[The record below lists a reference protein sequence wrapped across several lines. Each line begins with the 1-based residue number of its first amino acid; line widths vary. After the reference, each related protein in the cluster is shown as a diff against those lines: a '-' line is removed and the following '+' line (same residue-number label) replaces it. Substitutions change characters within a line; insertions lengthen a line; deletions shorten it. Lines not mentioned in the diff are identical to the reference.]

1 VRGAL
6 SNERPYRNQSIKR
19 REFITLFG
27 GAAAAWP
34 LAARAQQ
41 DGRVRRIGIL
51 ERGIET
57 DRYVQAH
64 QGAMREGLAKLGWI
78 EGRNVR
84 FDLRYSADDPDRLR
98 ANAEALVRLA
108 PDIIFVSSLPAT
120 RLVLQRTRTIPIIFS
135 NVGDPVA
142 GGLLKNIARPE
153 GNATGITSLYES
165 IAGKWLELLKEAAP
179 RTARV
184 ALIFATEIV
193 AENYFAV
200 IDAAAD
206 VLGVKA
212 IRTPYRNAAQLER
225 AIDAFAAEPNGGLIM
240 VPPPPSSSSRELINR
255 LALKY
260 RLPTI
265 YPNKYV
271 GPSEGGMMSYG
282 AASVEP
288 YRISAS
294 YVDRILRGAKI
305 NELPVQFPT
314 RFELVINLKTAKAI
328 GLTIPEAFLLRADEV
343 IE

>member
-1 VRGAL
+1 M
-6 SNERPYRNQSIKR
+6 QR
-19 REFITLFG
+19 RAFITLLG

-57 DRYVQAH
+57 DRVVQAQ

-98 ANAEALVRLA
+98 ANADALVRLA
-108 PDIIFVSSLPAT
+108 PDIIAVSSLPAT
-120 RLVLQRTRTIPIIFS
+120 RLVLQRTRTIPIVFT
-135 NVGDPVA
+135 NVGDPAA
-142 GGLLKNIARPE
+142 GGLLKNLARPE
-153 GNATGITSLYES
+153 GNATGITSIYES
-165 IAGKWLELLKEAAP
+165 IAGKWLELLKEAVP

-184 ALIFATEIV
+184 ALIFAAEIV

-212 IRTPYRNAAQLER
+212 IRTPYRNAAELER
-225 AIDAFAAEPNGGLIM
+225 AIDAFATEPNGALVM
-240 VPPPPSSSSRELINR
+240 VPPPPSDSNRELIIR

-265 YPNKYV
+265 HSGKSSV
-271 GPSEGGMMSYG
+271 SEGGMMSYG
-282 AASVEP
+282 ADSVETF
-288 YRISAS
+288 RISAT

-314 RFELVINLKTAKAI
+314 KFELVINLKTAKAI